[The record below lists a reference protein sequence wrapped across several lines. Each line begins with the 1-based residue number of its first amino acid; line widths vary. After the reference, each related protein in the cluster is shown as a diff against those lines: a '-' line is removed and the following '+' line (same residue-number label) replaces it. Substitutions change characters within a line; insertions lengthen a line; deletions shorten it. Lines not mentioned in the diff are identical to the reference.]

1 MPTTV
6 LIVDDNADSREM
18 LAMILGMHGFTSLQ
32 ARDGL
37 EAVEL
42 ARTHK
47 PAVIVTDVFMPRLDG
62 IDLTRHLRAD
72 PELAHIPVVAQTAY
86 ITAIDT
92 HRELFAAV
100 LEKPCQPSE
109 LLETL
114 ARLGIQPEGDQADIA
129 SRSR

>member
-1 MPTTV
+1 MQSANV
-6 LIVDDNADSREM
+6 LIVDDNEDSREI
-18 LAMILGMHGFTSLQ
+18 LALILGMHGFESVQ

-42 ARTHK
+42 ARAHR
-47 PAVIVTDVFMPRLDG
+47 PAVIVTDIFMPHLDG
-62 IDLTRHLRAD
+62 IDLTRRLREDA
-72 PELAHIPVVAQTAY
+72 ELARIPVIAQTAY

-109 LLETL
+109 LLATL
-114 ARLGIQPEGDQADIA
+114 NELGIRPRPA
-129 SRSR
+129 

>member
-1 MPTTV
+1 MQPANV
-6 LIVDDNADSREM
+6 LIVDDNEDSREI
-18 LAMILGMHGFTSLQ
+18 LALILGMHGFKSVQ

-42 ARTHK
+42 ARSHK

-62 IDLTRHLRAD
+62 IDLTRRLRAD
-72 PELAHIPVVAQTAY
+72 ADLAHIPVIAQTAY

-109 LLETL
+109 LLATL
-114 ARLGIQPEGDQADIA
+114 AELGIRPNQD
-129 SRSR
+129 